1 VSFGRVLVLISGLPN
16 PKLTLQLQK
25 RLYNMPDNAHILDLV
40 RASPKDTGAL
50 KLIVLRLP
58 GEQRQTPAHAVLSLE
73 HGVEGDRWHL
83 KPDANPMSQV
93 SVMNA
98 RFLEAIAGD
107 AGRMNLAGDNLIVDL
122 DLHESNLPNGTRL
135 LVGPAVIEVTDL
147 PHTGCKKFHGR
158 YGKEALVLVNSP
170 EGRALRLRGLYARVI
185 RGGEIHVGDAV
196 GKEIADCGL

>member
-1 VSFGRVLVLISGLPN
+1 MDSRVL
-16 PKLTLQLQK
+16 
-25 RLYNMPDNAHILDLV
+25 LDLV
-40 RASPKDTGAL
+40 RASPKDAGAL

-58 GEQRQTPAHAVLSLE
+58 GEQRRTPEHTVLSLE
-73 HGVEGDRWHL
+73 QGVEGDRWNL
-83 KPDANPMSQV
+83 KPEANPLSQV

-107 AGRMNLAGDNLIVDL
+107 AERMNLAGDNLIVDL
-122 DLHESNLPNGTRL
+122 DLHENNLPAGTRL
-135 LVGPAVIEVTDL
+135 RIGSAVIEVTDY

-185 RGGEIHVGDAV
+185 RRGEIHVGDSV
-196 GKEIADCGL
+196 CKETSHA